1 MIILNMTIGF
11 LQIDLLMRNTHSLKD
26 KRSIVSR
33 LKNQVRAK
41 FNVAVAEIGHGDQY
55 GRCLLGITTIS
66 NEHEIVH
73 KTLARVEQ
81 MVEGFIEVQIIGRQM
96 EML

>member
-33 LKNQVRAK
+33 LKNKVRAK
-41 FNVAVAEIGHGDQY
+41 FNVAVAEIEHNDQY
-55 GRCLLGITTIS
+55 GRCLLGVTTIS
-66 NEHEIVH
+66 NEHAVVH
-73 KTLARVEQ
+73 QTLTCVEQ
-81 MVEGFIEVQIIGRQM
+81 LIEGFPEIQIVSRKM